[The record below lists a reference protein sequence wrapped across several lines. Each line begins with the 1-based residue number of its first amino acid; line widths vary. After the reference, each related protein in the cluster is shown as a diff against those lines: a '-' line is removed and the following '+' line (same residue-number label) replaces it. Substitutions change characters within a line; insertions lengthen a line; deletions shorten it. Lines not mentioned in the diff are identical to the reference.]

1 MENKKLGGGIIT
13 ISVIYLV
20 TLGFGLL
27 TSIGSFAM
35 LDEINS
41 TAAQFGLPETTTV
54 DLIISIVLNSLL
66 LAGVILILCKKKFG
80 VYTFFTVIIVN
91 IIHSLIMKG
100 FNVATLIGTLVGL
113 ILPGLLAFFVYK
125 KKDIFGFENNE
136 NNLNA

>member
-27 TSIGSFAM
+27 ISIGSFAM

-41 TAAQFGLPETTTV
+41 TVAQFGLPETTTV

-91 IIHSLIMKG
+91 IIHSLIMNG
-100 FNVATLIGTLVGL
+100 FNVATLIGALSSL

>member
-1 MENKKLGGGIIT
+1 MENKTLGGGIIT

-91 IIHSLIMKG
+91 IIHSLIMNG
-100 FNVATLIGTLVGL
+100 FNVATLIGALSSL

>member
-91 IIHSLIMKG
+91 IIHSLIMNG
-100 FNVATLIGTLVGL
+100 FNVATLIGALSSL

>member
-125 KKDIFGFENNE
+125 KKYIFGFENNE

>member
-20 TLGFGLL
+20 PLGFVLL
-27 TSIGSFAM
+27 SSIVSFAM
-35 LDEINS
+35 LDEFNS
-41 TAAQFGLPETTTV
+41 TTAQLGLPETTTV

-80 VYTFFTVIIVN
+80 IYTFFTIVTIN
-91 IIHSLIMKG
+91 IIHSLIMNG
-100 FNVATLIGTLVGL
+100 FNVVTLIGALSSL

-125 KKDIFGFENNE
+125 KKDIFGIENNE

>member
-91 IIHSLIMKG
+91 IIHSLIMNG
-100 FNVATLIGTLVGL
+100 FNVANLIGTLVGL

>member
-41 TAAQFGLPETTTV
+41 TAAQFGLPETTKV

>member
-27 TSIGSFAM
+27 ISIGSFAM

-41 TAAQFGLPETTTV
+41 TVAQFGLPETTTV

>member
-20 TLGFGLL
+20 TLGFVLL

-100 FNVATLIGTLVGL
+100 FNVATLIGALSSL

>member
-20 TLGFGLL
+20 TLGFLLL

-100 FNVATLIGTLVGL
+100 FNVATLIGALSSL

-136 NNLNA
+136 NKLNA